1 VFFDA
6 GRAHACA
13 PSGAGS
19 RGLQRAAAA
28 LALLFCCGSWPA
40 QSSAQTPS
48 PPPANSAPSAAKN
61 PNPRATTGITTGTTN
76 TTATQQFPNVVNVQV
91 KQRGP
96 DRFDF
101 DVTLSSPYDTAER
114 YADGFRAVS
123 ASGLVYGERRL
134 AHDHADEQPFTRDLP
149 NIKIP
154 VGISSVIIQ
163 GRDKRFGYGGKSM
176 TVALPGR

>member
-1 VFFDA
+1 M
-6 GRAHACA
+6 
-13 PSGAGS
+13 
-19 RGLQRAAAA
+19 
-28 LALLFCCGSWPA
+28 ALLFCCGTWPA
-40 QSSAQTPS
+40 QSSAQTLS
-48 PPPANSAPSAAKN
+48 PPPASSASSAAKN
-61 PNPRATTGITTGTTN
+61 PNPRITTGTTSA
-76 TTATQQFPNVVNVQV
+76 TAAQQFPNVVNVQV
-91 KQRGP
+91 KQRAP

>member
-1 VFFDA
+1 MAVLFF
-6 GRAHACA
+6 
-13 PSGAGS
+13 
-19 RGLQRAAAA
+19 
-28 LALLFCCGSWPA
+28 CGSWPA
-40 QSSAQTPS
+40 QSRAQTPATS
-48 PPPANSAPSAAKN
+48 QVNSAPSAAKN
-61 PNPRATTGITTGTTN
+61 PNPRTTGTSSTTN
-76 TTATQQFPNVVNVQV
+76 PSAAQQFPNVVNVQI
-91 KQRGP
+91 KQRAP